1 MILNI
6 LQLKLIEAQ
15 KAGDAAGLEVLRY
28 LLAQIKNREI
38 ELRPTGKELN
48 DEEVLKVINK
58 QIKQRVD
65 TIEDFKKSGRQDLID
80 REILQK
86 TILEEYLAD
95 LTEQKCIHEWKN
107 NGLWDGKTAEGKR
120 TGGIAYICTKCGERA
135 FSKESIEKKGGT
147 IIEGTDIYGNPVRK

>member
-1 MILNI
+1 MILEK
-6 LQLKLIEAQ
+6 LKTKLIEAQ
-15 KAGDAAGLEVLRY
+15 KARDTARLEVLRY

-38 ELRPTGKELN
+38 ELRPAGKEMN

-95 LTEQKCIHEWKN
+95 ITSPQ
-107 NGLWDGKTAEGKR
+107 
-120 TGGIAYICTKCGERA
+120 
-135 FSKESIEKKGGT
+135 
-147 IIEGTDIYGNPVRK
+147 V

>member
-1 MILNI
+1 MILET

-15 KAGDAAGLEVLRY
+15 KARDATGLEVLRY

-38 ELRPTGKELN
+38 ELRPAGKELN

-95 LTEQKCIHEWKN
+95 ITSPQ
-107 NGLWDGKTAEGKR
+107 
-120 TGGIAYICTKCGERA
+120 
-135 FSKESIEKKGGT
+135 
-147 IIEGTDIYGNPVRK
+147 V

>member
-1 MILNI
+1 MILET
-6 LQLKLIEAQ
+6 LKLKLIEVQ
-15 KAGDAAGLEVLRY
+15 KARDTARLEVLRY

-38 ELRPTGKELN
+38 ELRPAGKEMN

-80 REILQK
+80 HETLQK

-95 LTEQKCIHEWKN
+95 CHSRMTEQKCIHEWKN
-107 NGLWDGKTAEGKR
+107 NGLWDGKTADGKR
-120 TGGIAYICTKCGERA
+120 TGG
-135 FSKESIEKKGGT
+135 
-147 IIEGTDIYGNPVRK
+147 

>member
-38 ELRPTGKELN
+38 ELRPAGKEMN

-58 QIKQRVD
+58 QIKQRID

-80 REILQK
+80 RETLQK
-86 TILEEYLAD
+86 TILEEYLAG
-95 LTEQKCIHEWKN
+95 LTSPQ
-107 NGLWDGKTAEGKR
+107 
-120 TGGIAYICTKCGERA
+120 
-135 FSKESIEKKGGT
+135 
-147 IIEGTDIYGNPVRK
+147 V